1 MLQAKYETVDVV
13 LLLTRMQVKSKA
25 MHQSPRACSINL
37 TCSSL
42 LATLCLNSANIFVR
56 TAEFL
61 LPMSSALF
69 RAEI

>member
-1 MLQAKYETVDVV
+1 MLISKRRDWERFMIQAKYETVDVV

-42 LATLCLNSANIFVR
+42 LATLCLNSANIC
-56 TAEFL
+56 T
-61 LPMSSALF
+61 
-69 RAEI
+69 